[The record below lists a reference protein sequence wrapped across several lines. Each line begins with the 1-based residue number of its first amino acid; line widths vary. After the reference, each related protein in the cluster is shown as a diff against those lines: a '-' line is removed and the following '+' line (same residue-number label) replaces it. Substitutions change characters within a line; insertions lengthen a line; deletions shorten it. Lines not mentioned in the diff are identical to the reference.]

1 MREDVEQ
8 SVVRESHGEN
18 ESPLERENALFAA
31 IVESSDDAITTVAP
45 DLRVTYWN
53 RSAERLL
60 GYTAAE
66 TIGKPFLQHIAPEN
80 HAQAMAIIE
89 RLMAHP
95 EDVVRFEGPIPR
107 KDGTTVEVSTVCVA
121 IRDRQGKVVA
131 ISAIQRDLTER
142 RRAQRETA
150 VLAAIVNASQD
161 AIMNVS
167 SDAKILFWN
176 RAAEKAYGY
185 TAAEAIGKGLELF
198 VPAEELEQTIAITK
212 QVVET
217 GRPASWE
224 QTGIKP
230 DGSSFITAVS
240 IFPLPDASG
249 KNTSVA
255 GIGRDITALK
265 ENQRQL
271 VFAREAALSASQAK
285 SEFLSSMSHEIRT
298 PMTAILGMAELLAEG
313 ELNAE
318 QRRYIEILCNNG
330 NALLD
335 LINSILDLAK
345 VESGRLTLEHVG
357 FDLGEVVEKA
367 AQTLAFR
374 AHAKRLELIVS
385 IASDVPLAILG
396 DPLRLRQVLINL
408 IGNAI
413 KFTEHGE
420 VVISVERDSAPGEPL
435 RLKFSVRDTGIGIE
449 QDKLPALFDAFAQ
462 ADSSTARRYGGSGL
476 GLAIVKRLA
485 ALMRGEVTIESTP
498 GKGSIFSF
506 TSPFEAQPDRQAT
519 ARWPALENVAV
530 LIVDNNQTGRA
541 VLGRMLGDRGA
552 KISGVASYEAGLS
565 AISQAVSAGIPPRI
579 VLLNDRIASEDSGE
593 LQQLSAAASQCGA
606 SIIAMIHCDNL
617 AADVSRLRSLKIDTY
632 LVKPIS
638 VSELDKALRHA
649 LESDAVEQPMD
660 NRNRNRNAAVDAS
673 QPSIVNRPL
682 KILFADDSSD
692 NRTLIRAFLKKTHY
706 HLDEVE
712 NGRQAIDRFIAAGD
726 YDLVL
731 MDIQMPE
738 VDGFAA
744 TRAIRKWEQE
754 NGRKRTPIIA
764 LTASVF
770 GEAVRLTQAAGC
782 DAHVAKPISRA
793 TLLRAIYDAVAEAS
807 QA

>member
-8 SVVRESHGEN
+8 SVVRESEGEN

-198 VPAEELEQTIAITK
+198 VPAEELEQTIATTR

-217 GRPASWE
+217 GQPASWE

-230 DGSSFITAVS
+230 DGSSFVTAVS
-240 IFPLPDASG
+240 IFPLPDANG
-249 KNTSVA
+249 RNTSVA

-271 VFAREAALSASQAK
+271 VFAREAALAASQAK

-420 VVISVERDSAPGEPL
+420 VVISVERESAPGEPL
-435 RLKFSVRDTGIGIE
+435 RLKFNVRDTGIGIE

-519 ARWPALENVAV
+519 APWPALENVAV

-541 VLGRMLGDRGA
+541 VLGRMLGERGA

-565 AISQAVSAGIPPRI
+565 AIRQAVSAGIPPRI
-579 VLLNDRIASEDSGE
+579 VLLDDRIASEDSGE

-649 LESDAVEQPMD
+649 LESDAVEQPIGQ
-660 NRNRNRNAAVDAS
+660 S
-673 QPSIVNRPL
+673 QSKSQR
-682 KILFADDSSD
+682 
-692 NRTLIRAFLKKTHY
+692 RR
-706 HLDEVE
+706 
-712 NGRQAIDRFIAAGD
+712 RCQ
-726 YDLVL
+726 
-731 MDIQMPE
+731 
-738 VDGFAA
+738 
-744 TRAIRKWEQE
+744 
-754 NGRKRTPIIA
+754 
-764 LTASVF
+764 ASVDCQP
-770 GEAVRLTQAAGC
+770 AAQNSVRRRFERQPNADSRFSEE
-782 DAHVAKPISRA
+782 DALPSR
-793 TLLRAIYDAVAEAS
+793 
-807 QA
+807 

>member
-8 SVVRESHGEN
+8 SVVRESEGEN
-18 ESPLERENALFAA
+18 ESQLERENALFAA

-198 VPAEELEQTIAITK
+198 VPAEELEQTIATTR

-217 GRPASWE
+217 GQPASWE

-230 DGSSFITAVS
+230 DGSSFVTAVS
-240 IFPLPDASG
+240 IFPLPDANG
-249 KNTSVA
+249 RNTSVA

-271 VFAREAALSASQAK
+271 VFAREAALAASQAK

-420 VVISVERDSAPGEPL
+420 VVISVER
-435 RLKFSVRDTGIGIE
+435 
-449 QDKLPALFDAFAQ
+449 
-462 ADSSTARRYGGSGL
+462 
-476 GLAIVKRLA
+476 
-485 ALMRGEVTIESTP
+485 ESR
-498 GKGSIFSF
+498 
-506 TSPFEAQPDRQAT
+506 A
-519 ARWPALENVAV
+519 
-530 LIVDNNQTGRA
+530 GRA
-541 VLGRMLGDRGA
+541 APLEIQRARHRNWNR
-552 KISGVASYEAGLS
+552 AG
-565 AISQAVSAGIPPRI
+565 QAACFIR
-579 VLLNDRIASEDSGE
+579 
-593 LQQLSAAASQCGA
+593 
-606 SIIAMIHCDNL
+606 
-617 AADVSRLRSLKIDTY
+617 RLRSGRLFDRAQIRRQRPWT
-632 LVKPIS
+632 
-638 VSELDKALRHA
+638 
-649 LESDAVEQPMD
+649 
-660 NRNRNRNAAVDAS
+660 RNRQAPGRVDARRGHDREHAR
-673 QPSIVNRPL
+673 QRQHL
-682 KILFADDSSD
+682 QLHFA
-692 NRTLIRAFLKKTHY
+692 F
-706 HLDEVE
+706 
-712 NGRQAIDRFIAAGD
+712 
-726 YDLVL
+726 
-731 MDIQMPE
+731 
-738 VDGFAA
+738 
-744 TRAIRKWEQE
+744 
-754 NGRKRTPIIA
+754 
-764 LTASVF
+764 
-770 GEAVRLTQAAGC
+770 
-782 DAHVAKPISRA
+782 
-793 TLLRAIYDAVAEAS
+793 
-807 QA
+807 

>member
-8 SVVRESHGEN
+8 NAGRESEGEN
-18 ESPLERENALFAA
+18 EGSLERENALFAA

-66 TIGKPFLQHIAPEN
+66 TIGQPFMQHIAPEN
-80 HAQAMAIIE
+80 RAQAMAIIE

-121 IRDRQGKVVA
+121 IRDRQGKVIA

-142 RRAQRETA
+142 RLAQRETA

-167 SDAKILFWN
+167 ADAKILFWN
-176 RAAEKAYGY
+176 RAAEKAYGH
-185 TAAEAIGKGLELF
+185 TAAEAIGKGIELF
-198 VPAEELEQTIAITK
+198 IPAAELQESIAITK
-212 QVVET
+212 HVVET
-217 GRPASWE
+217 GQPASWE
-224 QTGIKP
+224 QTAIKP

-240 IFPLPDASG
+240 IFALPDASG
-249 KNTSVA
+249 RNTSVG
-255 GIGRDITALK
+255 GIGRDITELK
-265 ENQRQL
+265 ENERQL
-271 VFAREAALSASQAK
+271 VFAREAALAASQAK

-385 IASDVPLAILG
+385 IASDVPLALLG

-413 KFTEHGE
+413 KFTERGE
-420 VVISVERDSAPGEPL
+420 VVVSVERDSEPGETL
-435 RLKFSVRDTGIGIE
+435 RLKFGVRDTGIGIG
-449 QDKLPALFDAFAQ
+449 QDKLPALFDDFAQ

-485 ALMRGEVTIESTP
+485 ALMRGKVALESTP

-506 TSPFEAQPDRQAT
+506 ISPFETQPDLPAA
-519 ARWPALENVAV
+519 ARWPALENVAM

-541 VLGRMLGDRGA
+541 VLARMLGERGA
-552 KISGVASYEAGLS
+552 RMTEVASYEAGSS
-565 AISQAVSAGIPPRI
+565 AIGQAVSAGSPPRI
-579 VLLNDRIASEDSGE
+579 VLLDDRIASEDSSE
-593 LQQLSAAASQCGA
+593 LRRLIAAASQCGA
-606 SIIAMIHCDNL
+606 SVVAMIHCDNL
-617 AADVSRLRSLKIDTY
+617 AADVSRLRSLKIETY

-638 VSELDKALRHA
+638 VSELIKALGQA
-649 LESDAVEQPMD
+649 LEGDAVEQPSD
-660 NRNRNRNAAVDAS
+660 NRNRNRSAAVDAR
-673 QPSIVNRPL
+673 QPSIVDRPL

-712 NGRQAIDRFIAAGD
+712 NGRQAIDRFIAAAD

-744 TRAIRKWEQE
+744 TRAIRKWEQD
-754 NGRKRTPIIA
+754 NDRKRTPIVA

-793 TLLRAIYDAVAEAS
+793 TLLRAIYDAVAGAS
-807 QA
+807 PA